1 MRFKLFHILC
11 CLVAFGFNQTLFAKL
26 TVFTTTTNVASL
38 VEEIGGD
45 KVEVTSLTKGA
56 QDPHYIEAKPSF
68 MLQISRADLLVS
80 VGLGLEDAWLPAVI
94 GGSRNP
100 VLSKGHKGSLV
111 LGDHIAV
118 LDIPT
123 GSISREQGD
132 VHPDGN
138 PHFMLDPVRA
148 QKLSAV
154 VAQKLAELNPENK
167 AYFLKRSLQF
177 KNKIET
183 KLKAWNKIIQESGT
197 KKLISYHKTLRYFLS
212 RFNIQLVDQIE
223 PKPGI
228 PPSSAHI
235 MSLIDLCKKEKIKL
249 ILVENF
255 FDDAPARKIS
265 AKIPDITIKT
275 VTVAVSGKSDIK
287 NLIDLYQQLID
298 AVTNNV

>member
-11 CLVAFGFNQTLFAKL
+11 CLVAYGFNQTLFAKL

-100 VLSKGHKGSLV
+100 LLSKGHKGSLV

-148 QKLSAV
+148 QKLSTI

-197 KKLISYHKTLRYFLS
+197 QKLISYHKTLRYFLS

-265 AKIPDITIKT
+265 AKIPDITVKT